1 MVTTVAEAEI
11 VGKNNE
17 AAFKPLF
24 FVKFNSPVRF
34 RKNPKLYS

>member
-24 FVKFNSPVRF
+24 LWNLISDQVS
-34 RKNPKLYS
+34 